1 MRAVIQRV
9 TKASVSVDQAL
20 VGQIQRGLV
29 VLLGVGH
36 DDTPAKADWLAEK
49 LATLRIFPDEGGK
62 MNLSLLDIRGALLV
76 ISQFT
81 LFGDCQK
88 GRRPSF
94 TAAATPEIAEPLY
107 QYFLKACRS
116 LGLPTEAGMFAAQMQ
131 VSLVNDGPVTLI
143 LEA

>member
-9 TKASVSVDQAL
+9 TEARVTVNQAV
-20 VGQIQRGLV
+20 VGQIQHGLV
-29 VLLGVGH
+29 VLLGISR
-36 DDTPAKADWLAEK
+36 DDTLAKAEWLAEK
-49 LATLRIFPDEGGK
+49 LATLRIFSDETGK
-62 MNLSLLDIRGALLV
+62 MNLSLLDVRGALLV

-94 TAAATPEIAEPLY
+94 TAAAPAEIAEPLY
-107 QYFLKACRS
+107 RYLLKACRA
-116 LGLPTEAGMFAAQMQ
+116 LGVPTEAGTFAAQMQ

-143 LEA
+143 LEV